1 MRLWLQG
8 LVAILVLAISA
19 GATLAREAKTIS
31 EVRLRTGPNAK
42 YHLITT
48 IPPETIVYVVSCG
61 RAYCRI
67 DWNGY
72 SGFGRTSALQRT
84 EWGPVTA
91 NDARIVA
98 RPQVIPIYPP
108 YPYRAGHYPK
118 ADWYH
123 DLPPYTAISPKF
135 YRKRFFMMA
144 QERNR
149 YRYMPHI
156 FSGYTYDDDGGAIE
170 AIDTRG
176 ISDALKETYG
186 E

>member
-1 MRLWLQG
+1 MRFWLQG

-19 GATLAREAKTIS
+19 GAALAREAKTVS
-31 EVRLRTGPNAK
+31 EVLLRTGPNAK
-42 YHLITT
+42 YRLITT

-67 DWNGY
+67 DWEGY
-72 SGFGRTSALQRT
+72 SGYGRAGALQRT

-91 NDARIVA
+91 NDARIVVE
-98 RPQVIPIYPP
+98 REIIPIYPP

-123 DLPPYTAISPKF
+123 DLPPYTAIDQRF

-156 FSGYTYDDDGGAIE
+156 FYGQRYDDDGGAIE
-170 AIDTRG
+170 EVDTRD
-176 ISDALKETYG
+176 ISESLRETYD